1 MTTPRRGLLFHFTH
15 ISHLESIATSG
26 LAPDNLVQVD
36 GRLVAEV
43 GNQRIKDG
51 RRHRTVPVGPGGLVA
66 DYVPFYFAARSPT
79 LGSIHVGNVPSYQG
93 HQDDLVYL
101 VSSID
106 RVVEMGLPFVYTDR
120 NAYYDYAKYGTDLD
134 KLEDLVDWKLMEQ
147 RDWFNTEDEP
157 DRMERRMAEFLV
169 HGTVPWAAF
178 LGVATISD
186 AVSQRV
192 EQALSSVGVATEI
205 RVRREWY
212 F

>member
-26 LAPDNLVQVD
+26 LAPDNLVQAD

-43 GNQRIKDG
+43 GNQRIKGG

-66 DYVPFYFAARSPT
+66 DYAPFYFAARSPT

-93 HQDDLVYL
+93 PQDDLVYL

-120 NAYYDYAKYGTDLD
+120 NAYYSYAKYGTDLD
-134 KLEDLVDWKLMEQ
+134 KLDDLVDWKLMEQ

-169 HGTVPWAAF
+169 HGTVPWEAF

-186 AVSQRV
+186 AISQQV